1 MVLLWAEGRKR
12 RIRNGLYVVLSSTTI
27 LVCLAVRVNAQTEP
41 SSQASGKT
49 STTNDDTGWHF
60 DLSPY
65 LWFAGA
71 HGVIGALR
79 REVGFH
85 ASPGDLL
92 SHFDIGLMGA
102 AETRYDRLLL
112 NGDLMW
118 IRLSDS
124 RALPFP
130 NLGAISADARVGELV
145 WTSKIGYQA
154 VDHRKIKVD
163 GNAGVRFWHLGQ
175 KVSFTPSRLGL
186 KFTDS
191 QTWAD
196 FVVGGRVQLPMGD
209 KAVVDLLGDVGGWNT
224 TAKQDYQFAA
234 LLGYKIRPKWSMR
247 AGYRYLFVDYHPG
260 PSTTFN
266 MVTSGALLGVSYR
279 FK

>member
-1 MVLLWAEGRKR
+1 MWNRSTVLL
-12 RIRNGLYVVLSSTTI
+12 SSAI
-27 LVCLAVRVNAQTEP
+27 IFVCLAVRVNAQTEQ
-41 SSQASGKT
+41 SSPASEKT
-49 STTNDDTGWHF
+49 SATNDATAWHF

-71 HGVIGALR
+71 HGVVGALGHD
-79 REVGFH
+79 VGFH

-102 AETRYDRLLL
+102 AEARYDHLVL

-130 NLGAISADARVGELV
+130 NLSAISADARVGEFV
-145 WTSKIGYQA
+145 WTSKIGYRA
-154 VDHRKIKVD
+154 VDRKKIKVD

-175 KVSFTPSRLGL
+175 KLSFNPSRLGL
-186 KFTDS
+186 SFNGS

-196 FVVGGRVQLPMGD
+196 IVVGGRVQVPVGE
-209 KAVVDLLGDVGGWNT
+209 KTVVELLGDVGGLNAV
-224 TAKQDYQFAA
+224 AKQDYQFAA
-234 LLGYKIRPKWSMR
+234 LVGYKIRPKWTLG
-247 AGYRYLFVDYHPG
+247 AGYRYLFIDYRPG
-260 PSTTFN
+260 PFTTFN
-266 MVTSGALLGVSYR
+266 MVTSGALVGVSYHFR
-279 FK
+279 